1 MLTKIVI
8 ARPPFFRDVSYGM
21 QNEYLMTD
29 KHNMGK
35 RWYTATGTP
44 IHMLCSLAL
53 VSFGMILYEIVLTRI
68 FAVILSY
75 HYVFAIL
82 SLAML
87 GLGMGG
93 LLLKKGGEIWP
104 SISTNKLILST
115 ALAAG
120 IITALILYLTQ
131 AASAS
136 WSTPITYTVLF
147 LPVLPFLFFGMTIA
161 SFFQQAPERSS
172 LLYGFDIAG
181 GAFAALLAVPLLNSV
196 PATTAA
202 FIVVLVL
209 AAASIILMA
218 AESLKWSTSILWLSA
233 LLFAAAG
240 IWLAPQGILPI
251 KNNQSKDINRLLYDA
266 SGNGRVIETRWSAF
280 GQTTLVENDQLPDE
294 KMIYVDGAA
303 GTSMFSFQALLNDST
318 LQSDLTSDFGQF
330 FPFYFLNENEKDSAL
345 IIGPGGGRDVLV
357 ALFGGVS
364 FITAVEVN
372 PDLVQ
377 IVKDYEDF
385 NGGLYTQLP
394 NVEIVVD
401 EGRRFLRN
409 TSEKYDL
416 LMLAL
421 PVTKSSRSIDGYAL
435 TENYLFTVEAFSDY
449 LDRLTPEGRIIFVT
463 HGNAELY
470 RLLSLALTA
479 FQERGISNKQ
489 AMNHLYTIVR
499 HGMPTLIIQKN
510 PFSTEEMKTRHAAL
524 HELGF
529 DDGDYFLPFQEQVS
543 RSLAPSH
550 DTSSTLT
557 WNMFDQAMVE
567 LSKGTLTLDELVNT
581 ASLNIEPVRDD
592 NPFFYNF
599 DKELPS
605 PFRQLYGLI
614 ILGIGIVI
622 WVVSVKKRPEQVK
635 TGFIRPYARHPKL
648 KWFLLVFLLL
658 GMGFM
663 MLEIAFFQKL
673 TLHLGDPVSA
683 TSILLFSLLLGTGA
697 GSLSSAWISRRLPA
711 AVVLSTV
718 AVFVLSLAYNYLLD
732 DLLATAASV
741 PLRAGLLTGLLG
753 IAMGFPFPLA
763 LRMMNKHGLGAF
775 TAAMWGAN
783 GLASVAGSVT
793 AMIIGIEWGF
803 TEAVIAGGAL
813 YLLVALLVPCSRYF
827 REKF

>member
-1 MLTKIVI
+1 MNNMIPELPKNPGLDSLRLTRTLI
-8 ARPPFFRDVSYGM
+8 
-21 QNEYLMTD
+21 
-29 KHNMGK
+29 
-35 RWYTATGTP
+35 
-44 IHMLCSLAL
+44 SLAL
-53 VSFGMILYEIVLTRI
+53 ISFGMIIYEIVLMRI

-82 SLAML
+82 SLALL

-93 LLLKKGGEIWP
+93 LLLKKGGVIWP

-131 AASAS
+131 AASPS

-181 GAFAALLAVPLLNSV
+181 GALAALLTVSLLNSV

-202 FIVVLVL
+202 FIVVFVL
-209 AAASIILMA
+209 AAASIILMT
-218 AESLKWSTSILWLSA
+218 AESLKWSTSILWLST
-233 LLFAAAG
+233 LLFAAGG

-318 LQSDLTSDFGQF
+318 LRSDLTSNFGQF

-345 IIGPGGGRDVLV
+345 IIGPGGGRDILV

-364 FITAVEVN
+364 SITGVEVN

-385 NGGLYTQLP
+385 NGGLYTKLP
-394 NVEIVVD
+394 NVEIVVV
-401 EGRRFLRN
+401 EGRSFIRN

-470 RLLSLALTA
+470 RLLGLALKA
-479 FQERGISNKQ
+479 FEKRGIPNQQ
-489 AMNHLYTIVR
+489 AMNHLYSVSK
-499 HGMPTLIIQKN
+499 HNMPALVVKKT
-510 PFSTEEMKTRHAAL
+510 PFEGKDMQERHAAL
-524 HELGF
+524 HQLGY
-529 DDGDYFLPFQEQVS
+529 DQGDYFVPFQEQASYLLPVPNDS
-543 RSLAPSH
+543 
-550 DTSSTLT
+550 TSTIEWS
-557 WNMFDQAMVE
+557 MFDQNLYD
-567 LSKGTLTLDELVNT
+567 LSDGTMTMENF
-581 ASLNIEPVRDD
+581 AKKFPLNISPVYDD

-599 DKELPS
+599 DKTLPS
-605 PFRQLYGLI
+605 PFRQLYGLLV
-614 ILGIGIVI
+614 LGLGVVVM
-622 WVVSVKKRPEQVK
+622 VVSVKKSPDQVK
-635 TGFIRPYARHPKL
+635 IGFVKPFARHKKM

-658 GMGFM
+658 GVGFM
-663 MLEIAFFQKL
+663 MLEIALFQKL
-673 TLHLGDPVSA
+673 SLYLGNPVSA
-683 TSILLFSLLLGTGA
+683 TSVLLFSLLLGVGV
-697 GSLSSAWISRRLPA
+697 GSLSSAWITDR
-711 AVVLSTV
+711 
-718 AVFVLSLAYNYLLD
+718 LSLAVIFSTIAVFFLSLTYNFFLD
-732 DLLATAASV
+732 KFLASAASV
-741 PLRAGLLTGLLG
+741 PLQAGLLTGSIG
-753 IAMGFPFPLA
+753 FAMGFPFPLT
-763 LRMMNKHGLGAF
+763 LRMMNNHGLEKF

-783 GLASVAGSVT
+783 GLASVAGAVT

-803 TEAVIAGGAL
+803 TEVLIAGGGL
-813 YLLVALLVPCSRYF
+813 YLFASLLFYYIPASGSPF
-827 REKF
+827 RSK